1 MSKSLTFQVFL
12 LKSGHNFRLFLDF
25 SVGDFF
31 DRDVK
36 SELNQN
42 KPKEHGLQAIY
53 HKIPRSDP
61 KGR

>member
-1 MSKSLTFQVFL
+1 MSKSPTFQAFP
-12 LKSGHNFRLFLDF
+12 LKFGHNFRLFLDF

-31 DRDVK
+31 DRDVE
-36 SELNQN
+36 SELNQH
-42 KPKEHGLQAIY
+42 KPIEHGLQAIY